1 MLRHMLLSFKSLYL
15 SPVALNLHCNAL
27 IVKTSLKLFKQLA
40 VSLLSGWR
48 RMDKRR
54 GCSHDRISG
63 DNLLCFLSLRFR
75 LFASIVPLKTALEA
89 EYPEQR
95 VNTAVGS
102 TMPMLSTVLVIIVT
116 GGQRGWR
123 SALTSRQE
131 SLELRDQQPLSYSA
145 LARDGKPFLK
155 AKWQQVVFER
165 LTWAG
170 TTKAFHAVRV
180 YTFKAVL
187 KL

>member
-1 MLRHMLLSFKSLYL
+1 MLLSFKSLYL

-63 DNLLCFLSLRFR
+63 DNLLCFLSLSFR

-102 TMPMLSTVLVIIVT
+102 TMPVLSTVLVIIVT
-116 GGQRGWR
+116 GGQRG
-123 SALTSRQE
+123 
-131 SLELRDQQPLSYSA
+131 
-145 LARDGKPFLK
+145 
-155 AKWQQVVFER
+155 
-165 LTWAG
+165 
-170 TTKAFHAVRV
+170 
-180 YTFKAVL
+180 
-187 KL
+187 